1 MAKCLAY
8 LFIYLILFILHP
20 WWLKIPRAG
29 DLGLSSG
36 WGRSPGEGNGNPLQY
51 SCLENPHGQRSL
63 AGYSPWGCKEWDTNE
78 HTHTPAQ
85 THLLSIHHLSVIY
98 LSSIILLIYLSI
110 IHNWNLL
117 HLEHRKQNGVNE
129 SKHLIFS
136 DRILSL
142 YKRKPVGQYLLKH
155 R

>member
-1 MAKCLAY
+1 MCSSVLLLY
-8 LFIYLILFILHP
+8 IFSPLRDFDFVRIVICNILF
-20 WWLKIPRAG
+20 LKCVFQT
-29 DLGLSSG
+29 
-36 WGRSPGEGNGNPLQY
+36 EGNNPGWNIRYARRKASWNKYWLY
-51 SCLENPHGQRSL
+51 KTIRMS
-63 AGYSPWGCKEWDTNE
+63 
-78 HTHTPAQ
+78 
-85 THLLSIHHLSVIY
+85 SVSIY
-98 LSSIILLIYLSI
+98 LSSIILSIYLSI

-129 SKHLIFS
+129 SKHLLFS